1 MCGEIGVQS
10 AEGKGSTFWFTAR
23 LALRPRAAVRSAA
36 AMAEGADGQ
45 PELPRMRILVAED
58 NPINQRVALAL
69 LTKLGQDVTMVEN
82 GEEALR
88 ALERGTFDLVL
99 MDCQMP
105 RMDGYEAT
113 ARFRAIEPAG
123 SHVPVIALTADS
135 EADVRE
141 RCRAAGMDSCLTKPV
156 RMAKLQQVVAEVL
169 TLKPAQ

>member
-1 MCGEIGVQS
+1 MGGEIGVQS

-23 LALRPRAAVRSAA
+23 LGLSPLAASRSAT
-36 AMAEGADGQ
+36 AMADGGDAQ
-45 PELPRMRILVAED
+45 PALPRMKILVAED

-88 ALERGTFDLVL
+88 ALERGSFDLVL
-99 MDCQMP
+99 MDCHMP

-123 SHVPVIALTADS
+123 SHVPVIALTADN

-141 RCRAAGMDSCLTKPV
+141 RCLAAGMDSCLSKPV
-156 RMAKLQQVVAEVL
+156 RLARLQQVVSEVL
-169 TLKPAQ
+169 VSR